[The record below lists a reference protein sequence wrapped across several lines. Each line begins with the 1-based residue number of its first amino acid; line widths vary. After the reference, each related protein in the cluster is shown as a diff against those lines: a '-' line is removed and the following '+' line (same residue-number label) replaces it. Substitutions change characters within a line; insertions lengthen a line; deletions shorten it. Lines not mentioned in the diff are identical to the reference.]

1 MNLADQVAV
10 LQNAPVAELA
20 ARYLE
25 VFGHPPRSRRNAAW
39 LRKRIAHQMQVVAF
53 GGLSRAA
60 RTALDRLV
68 AEIQLPTTAKPMP
81 APVAH
86 RDPRPGTVLQR
97 VWHGKE
103 VRVLVTVDG
112 AFEWDGRRFTS
123 LSAVAREV
131 TGSRWNGRL
140 FFNLVGRSSKS

>member
-1 MNLADQVAV
+1 MNLAAQVAA
-10 LQNAPVAELA
+10 LQNTPVAELA

-25 VFGHPPRSRRNAAW
+25 VFGCPPRSRRNAAW
-39 LRKRIAHQMQVVAF
+39 LRKRISFKLQENAF
-53 GGLSRAA
+53 GGLSRVA
-60 RTALDRLV
+60 RAALDRLV
-68 AEIQLPTTAKPMP
+68 AEIQLPTTTEA
-81 APVAH
+81 APGPV
-86 RDPRPGTVLQR
+86 PQPGPGPGTVLRR

-103 VRVLVTVDG
+103 VRVLVTADG

-131 TGSRWNGRL
+131 TGSRWNGKL